1 MRALVLGGGPAGAT
15 AGYWLAAHGIEVT
28 VLEKT
33 AFPREKVCGDG
44 LTPRAVREMRL
55 MGLPHGP
62 ELGYA
67 RNRGLRLVARE
78 RSVEVPWPELS
89 DFPPYGLVRTRLG
102 FDEHLAGHAR
112 AAGAR
117 VLERR
122 AVTGVLRDGSEIGRA
137 SCRERV

>member
-15 AGYWLAAHGIEVT
+15 AGYWLAAHGIRAT

-44 LTPRAVREMRL
+44 LTPRAVREMQL

-67 RNRGLRLVARE
+67 RNRGLRLVAR
-78 RSVEVPWPELS
+78 RRTVEVPWPELS
-89 DFPPYGLVRTRLG
+89 
-102 FDEHLAGHAR
+102 
-112 AAGAR
+112 
-117 VLERR
+117 
-122 AVTGVLRDGSEIGRA
+122 
-137 SCRERV
+137 